1 MNEIPRSEN
10 GISFLVEE
18 IRVLSLTWDLGPKS
32 VKCSWGS
39 HGTFIFTVPPKKKFV
54 LWNDGGFSSLL
65 SFSVM
70 SKPLPAPGQ
79 VCPAHHC
86 PVLILESPWLSRL
99 LPSLFPPSAFFFF
112 LIMRR
117 SPRAHT
123 LFSSYHNLECNCKL
137 ESPWLL
143 SIMMPTIVWENM

>member
-18 IRVLSLTWDLGPKS
+18 ISVLSLTWDLGPKS

-54 LWNDGGFSSLL
+54 LWNDRGFSSLL

-112 LIMRR
+112 WLWEEDPEPTHFLVPTTIWNVTVNW
-117 SPRAHT
+117 RA
-123 LFSSYHNLECNCKL
+123 LGCSVSWC
-137 ESPWLL
+137 P
-143 SIMMPTIVWENM
+143 P